1 MHYRN
6 FKRNH
11 PLTEAQYNFYSCWY
25 TAVIWELAGVPGF
38 QSNPEWIAKKIRPN
52 ITPSEAR
59 KALAD
64 LVQLGLLERSKNGR
78 LVKTQ
83 LNLLTENEVVSSA
96 IAQWH
101 RDMIKRGADS
111 IDSVPREQREI
122 SSVTCSMSLATAK
135 KIKEKVQKFRQE
147 ILDIA
152 SQDRFPEVVYQVNF
166 QMFPQSNTEDDN
178 IK

>member
-1 MHYRN
+1 
-6 FKRNH
+6 
-11 PLTEAQYNFYSCWY
+11 
-25 TAVIWELAGVPGF
+25 
-38 QSNPEWIAKKIRPN
+38 
-52 ITPSEAR
+52 
-59 KALAD
+59 
-64 LVQLGLLERSKNGR
+64 